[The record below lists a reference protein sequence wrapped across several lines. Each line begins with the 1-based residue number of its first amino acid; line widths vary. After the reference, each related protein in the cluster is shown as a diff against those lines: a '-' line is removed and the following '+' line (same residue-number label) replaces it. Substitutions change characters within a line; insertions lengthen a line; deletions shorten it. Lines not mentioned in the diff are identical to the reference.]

1 MYQYRITKYD
11 PSLREAGG
19 AYPVD
24 DCTSRSDRGKS
35 FGGVLLTEN
44 DYLSVEQAYLGAAAA
59 FLTEARVT
67 ELTVI
72 GQESHGQAPNA
83 PQDGSRIKTEDVP
96 AVLRSLLREDFWC
109 KLESPAAFI
118 HVGYDYYMYIGTS
131 VEATSASAVAQAN
144 GLFVEAFESPY
155 AQSAA

>member
-24 DCTSRSDRGKS
+24 EWTSISDIGKS
-35 FGGVLLTEN
+35 FGGVCLTEN
-44 DYLSVEQAYLGAAAA
+44 DYLRVEQAYLGAAAA
-59 FLTEARVT
+59 FLSEARVT
-67 ELTVI
+67 ALTVI
-72 GQESHGQAPNA
+72 GIENHGQGSDAPKE
-83 PQDGSRIKTEDVP
+83 GSRIKTEDLP

-131 VEATSASAVAQAN
+131 VEGTRASSVAQAS

-155 AQSAA
+155 TQSAS